1 MMDSRN
7 RQISTDD
14 FQESSQSQKSEECCS
29 VASFSGNSALG
40 STTSPQSDA
49 EDSQSDCNFQEI
61 EFEELN
67 ILGVG
72 IILLKRWLRISLHAA
87 HKFR

>member
-1 MMDSRN
+1 MDSRN

-14 FQESSQSQKSEECCS
+14 FQESSPSQKSEECCS
-29 VASFSGNSALG
+29 VASFSGGNSALG
-40 STTSPQSDA
+40 STTTPQSDA

-72 IILLKRWLRISLHAA
+72 IILLKRWLRIRFDAA
-87 HKFR
+87 HKLR